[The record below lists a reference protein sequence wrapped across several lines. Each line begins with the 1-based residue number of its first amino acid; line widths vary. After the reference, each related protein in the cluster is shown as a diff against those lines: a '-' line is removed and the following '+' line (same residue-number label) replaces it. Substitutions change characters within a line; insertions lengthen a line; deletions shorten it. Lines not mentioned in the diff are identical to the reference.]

1 MKRTDLKGKSILVT
15 GASGFIGSH
24 LSVELKKQGADVLP
38 LTDQD
43 GNSIELRDWR
53 KLKKY
58 VGKLGKVDLVYH
70 LAAQLFV
77 PYSFE
82 NPRDVYEVNVLGT
95 LNVLELCRLY
105 NIQKI
110 VFPSSYVYGHPQ
122 YLPID
127 EGHPVNPN
135 NPYARSK
142 VIGEAL
148 CKAYHEDYNLN
159 CTILRS
165 FNIYGEGQ
173 GDRFLIPSI
182 IKQLES
188 GRIEI
193 KDPEPR
199 RDYLYISDAIEAFVK
214 AGEYSNA
221 EFDVFNIGS
230 GTSYSVAEVVSKVL
244 KSWGREAEVDYRGRR
259 RVGEIVD
266 VVANIQKAREKLR
279 WKPHISLEQGLSKYV
294 EWHRDQLTKATQS

>member
-1 MKRTDLKGKSILVT
+1 LKRTDLKGKSILVT

-24 LSVELKKQGADVLP
+24 LSVELKKQGADVLL

-43 GNSIELRDWR
+43 GKNIELRDWR
-53 KLKKY
+53 KLKDY
-58 VGKLGKVDLVYH
+58 VGKLGRVDLVYH

-127 EGHPVNPN
+127 EGHPINPN

-244 KSWGREAEVDYRGRR
+244 ESWGREAEVDYRGRR

-279 WKPHISLEQGLSKYV
+279 WKPYVSLEQGLSKYV

>member
-1 MKRTDLKGKSILVT
+1 M
-15 GASGFIGSH
+15 
-24 LSVELKKQGADVLP
+24 ELKKQGADVLP

-43 GNSIELRDWR
+43 GKNIELRDWR
-53 KLKKY
+53 RLKNY
-58 VGKLGKVDLVYH
+58 VGKLGKIDLVYH

-127 EGHPVNPN
+127 EGHPINPN

-214 AGEYSNA
+214 AGEYSNT

-230 GTSYSVAEVVSKVL
+230 GTSYGVAEVISKVL

>member
-1 MKRTDLKGKSILVT
+1 MKGKSILVT

-24 LSVELKKQGADVLP
+24 LSVELKKQGADVLL

-43 GNSIELRDWR
+43 GKNIELRDWR
-53 KLKKY
+53 KLKNY
-58 VGKLGKVDLVYH
+58 VGELGKVDLVYH

-127 EGHPVNPN
+127 EGHPINPN

-173 GDRFLIPSI
+173 GNRFLIPSI

-244 KSWGREAEVDYRGRR
+244 ESWGREAEVDYRGRR

-266 VVANIQKAREKLR
+266 VVANIQKAGEKLS
-279 WKPHISLEQGLSKYV
+279 WKPHVSLEQGLSKYV

>member
-1 MKRTDLKGKSILVT
+1 M
-15 GASGFIGSH
+15 
-24 LSVELKKQGADVLP
+24 ELKKQGADVLP

-43 GNSIELRDWR
+43 GKNIELRDWR
-53 KLKKY
+53 RLKNY
-58 VGKLGKVDLVYH
+58 VGKLGKIDLVYH

-279 WKPHISLEQGLSKYV
+279 WKPHVSLEQGLSKYV

>member
-1 MKRTDLKGKSILVT
+1 MKGTDLKGKSILVT

-24 LSVELKKQGADVLP
+24 LSMELKKQGADVLP

-43 GNSIELRDWR
+43 GKNIELRDWR
-53 KLKKY
+53 RLKNY
-58 VGKLGKVDLVYH
+58 VGKLGKIDLVYH

-221 EFDVFNIGS
+221 EFDVFNIGL
-230 GTSYSVAEVVSKVL
+230 GTSYSVTEVVSKVL
-244 KSWGREAEVDYRGRR
+244 KSWSREAEVDYRGRR
-259 RVGEIVD
+259 RVGEIAD